1 MEVLI
6 FLWRSPG
13 QILRKVKFFQQI
25 QLTVQRSSNGKE
37 VDSIPKYVVEFID
50 KFCLQI

>member
-1 MEVLI
+1 MALTGTD
-6 FLWRSPG
+6 SAQG
-13 QILRKVKFFQQI
+13 KILP
-25 QLTVQRSSNGKE
+25 TDSTDGTTCSSNGKE